1 MHNNYFFLRQLST
14 RLDEQLTGF
23 RIGEIYSQQR
33 NELTIS
39 LFDTQ
44 KVFYIKAHLD
54 SEFSCLYFPDSVTRA
69 RKNSVD
75 LFKEIVD
82 LKILK
87 VVQIEND
94 RSFYFQLDRDFKLL
108 FKLHGN
114 RSNIVLLKDGVV
126 LEIFR
131 NKLKHDIAITLESLS
146 KSIDTTYEGFKTYDG
161 NYRQLVP
168 TIGKAFDDYFKQ
180 KDYDQL
186 HDIDQYEV
194 LMELLHELE
203 QPKYY
208 IQKKTNE
215 KPKLLLHSNGGEESV
230 YKDPVVALNKL
241 FKAYISDYSLERGKF
256 KKRNILLHQI
266 RRSESYIKKVE
277 TKLKKLKGEQN
288 YSHLGDLIMANLHN
302 IKAHQPKV
310 TLHNFYDDTLIEI
323 KLKPS
328 LSPQLNA
335 EKYYKK
341 AKSQKIE
348 LDRLQQNIELKKEQI
363 KNFQGEIRYLE
374 QINSLRELRKG
385 EKMMA
390 SEPEKPF
397 HLVNFMDYEIL
408 VGKNARK
415 NESLTFG
422 LARKDDL
429 FLHAKDGPGSHV
441 IIRGKKKQ
449 NFPITV
455 IEKAASIAAYYSK
468 SKNESLVR
476 VLYTPKKYVRKAKN
490 SPPGTAIIVKEKI
503 ILVPPTPLKK

>member
-39 LFDTQ
+39 LFDPQ

-131 NKLKHDIAITLESLS
+131 TKLKHDIAITLESLS

-288 YSHLGDLIMANLHN
+288 YSHLGDLIMANLQ
-302 IKAHQPKV
+302 A
-310 TLHNFYDDTLIEI
+310 
-323 KLKPS
+323 
-328 LSPQLNA
+328 
-335 EKYYKK
+335 
-341 AKSQKIE
+341 
-348 LDRLQQNIELKKEQI
+348 
-363 KNFQGEIRYLE
+363 
-374 QINSLRELRKG
+374 SLRITATLG
-385 EKMMA
+385 L
-390 SEPEKPF
+390 EPAEIAINIIINANM
-397 HLVNFMDYEIL
+397 VDVVYRFMCSSCL
-408 VGKNARK
+408 
-415 NESLTFG
+415 
-422 LARKDDL
+422 
-429 FLHAKDGPGSHV
+429 
-441 IIRGKKKQ
+441 
-449 NFPITV
+449 
-455 IEKAASIAAYYSK
+455 
-468 SKNESLVR
+468 
-476 VLYTPKKYVRKAKN
+476 
-490 SPPGTAIIVKEKI
+490 
-503 ILVPPTPLKK
+503 